1 MINFHVT
8 KHVRYYLPYRKFTR
22 YVIHHFL
29 KQSAWQSCSIFS
41 KNFTHTNTW
50 TFTVF
55 ILKWVILQILIFT
68 YNVLLNFVTVCFPT
82 VCKNPTYTVNWNKW
96 EHHTE
101 SPWRYLEWD
110 LVWRSVLTY
119 MYLSLFR
126 TNTNRWIIL
135 DSKV

>member
-8 KHVRYYLPYRKFTR
+8 KHVRYYCPHRNSQDMSFTTFWNNLHDSP
-22 YVIHHFL
+22 VQF
-29 KQSAWQSCSIFS
+29 FS

-50 TFTVF
+50 TFIVF

-96 EHHTE
+96 EHHT
-101 SPWRYLEWD
+101 PWRYLEWD
-110 LVWRSVLTY
+110 LVWHICIYHCLELTPIDG
-119 MYLSLFR
+119 LFSIAR
-126 TNTNRWIIL
+126 CN
-135 DSKV
+135 S

>member
-1 MINFHVT
+1 MLQSMWDIIAHIEIHKICHSPLFETICMTVLFNF
-8 KHVRYYLPYRKFTR
+8 
-22 YVIHHFL
+22 
-29 KQSAWQSCSIFS
+29 FS

-96 EHHTE
+96 EHHT
-101 SPWRYLEWD
+101 PWRYLEWD
-110 LVWRSVLTY
+110 LVWHSVLTY

-135 DSKV
+135 YSKV

>member
-1 MINFHVT
+1 MLQSMWDNICHIENSHDMSFFETICMTVLFNF
-8 KHVRYYLPYRKFTR
+8 
-22 YVIHHFL
+22 
-29 KQSAWQSCSIFS
+29 FS

-96 EHHTE
+96 EHHT
-101 SPWRYLEWD
+101 PWRYLEWD
-110 LVWRSVLTY
+110 LVWHSVLTY

-135 DSKV
+135 YSKV

>member
-1 MINFHVT
+1 MLQSMWDNICHIEISQDMS
-8 KHVRYYLPYRKFTR
+8 FTTFWNNLHDSP
-22 YVIHHFL
+22 VQF
-29 KQSAWQSCSIFS
+29 FS

-68 YNVLLNFVTVCFPT
+68 YDVLLNFVTVCFPT

-96 EHHTE
+96 EHHT
-101 SPWRYLEWD
+101 PWRYLEWD

-135 DSKV
+135 YSKV

>member
-8 KHVRYYLPYRKFTR
+8 KHVRYYCPHRKFTR
-22 YVIHHFL
+22 YVIHHFFETICMTVL
-29 KQSAWQSCSIFS
+29 F
-41 KNFTHTNTW
+41 NFTHTNTW

-82 VCKNPTYTVNWNKW
+82 VCKNPTYTVNRNKW
-96 EHHTE
+96 EHQT
-101 SPWRYLEWD
+101 PWRYLEWD

-135 DSKV
+135 YSKV